1 MPVLVAIILI
11 IFVFPDYFSRCF
23 THFEWQCYAPKRTH
37 SLPTACHHITVSKV
51 ITTLMILSS
60 RLLKRRKRRKRRKSK
75 ESKESKERKERKHPE
90 SYTRLKI
97 YASLSHL
104 RKSFKHQYV
113 GSEKVI
119 FMSSHRFLFSLISL
133 ISMEEL
139 HKVYVNTLKYIQA
152 IHNNVQSK
160 RFLMRCDTTFLDKI
174 LYNSRKC
181 YCLRHQWHY
190 DYIAN
195 GSEDYLVS
203 MNLYTSTE
211 PCNIISVQ
219 WII

>member
-1 MPVLVAIILI
+1 MPVLVAIILT
-11 IFVFPDYFSRCF
+11 IFIFPDYFSRCF
-23 THFEWQCYAPKRTH
+23 THLEWQRYAPKHSH

-60 RLLKRRKRRKRRKSK
+60 RPLKKRKKRKKN
-75 ESKESKERKERKHPE
+75 PE

-113 GSEKVI
+113 GSEKGI
-119 FMSSHRFLFSLISL
+119 FMSSHGFLFSLISL

-160 RFLMRCDTTFLDKI
+160 RFLMRCDTMFLDKI
-174 LYNSRKC
+174 LYNSYKC

-211 PCNIISVQ
+211 PCNIISIQ